1 MMAKPHCR
9 TMCAPLVRHRHAL
22 TPPHSGKP
30 TRHERPHMTTATQV
44 PPPAVSIDAQGRS
57 QALRGSLQ
65 RLLRGVMD
73 TTSLLLLEVQCP
85 LVLDGPVTAERAR
98 GTAGSSGT
106 GTQLMIRRLR
116 IPATDRLPESVLT
129 GDETTLAQAR
139 SLPILLSQLLDAHLA
154 RMVAE
159 TTARGALEIANR
171 DPGTGLGNRR
181 AWMQKLRV
189 ECARAV
195 RSGRPLTVL
204 ILDID
209 GLKGIN
215 DVYGHA
221 AGDRHI
227 ARTADAL
234 VRAARTTDEV
244 CRLGGDEFGVAA
256 PDTDPE
262 QARLLAARLR
272 RCLLEEDLQVS
283 IGWSVSEDG
292 VQLDDLWHQADA
304 SMYADKRSRQLRL
317 T

>member
-1 MMAKPHCR
+1 
-9 TMCAPLVRHRHAL
+9 
-22 TPPHSGKP
+22 
-30 TRHERPHMTTATQV
+30 MTSATHV
-44 PPPAVSIDAQGRS
+44 PPPAVSIDLHGRS

-98 GTAGSSGT
+98 GTAVSY

-129 GDETTLAQAR
+129 VIAGDETTLAQAR

-154 RMVAE
+154 RMIAE

-181 AWMQKLRV
+181 AWMQKLSV

-195 RSGRPLTVL
+195 RTGRPLTVL

-221 AGDRHI
+221 EGDRHI

-234 VRAARTTDEV
+234 VRAARTTDQV

-292 VQLDDLWHQADA
+292 VELDDLWHQADA
-304 SMYADKRSRQLRL
+304 SMYADKRSRQVLL
-317 T
+317 P